1 MKTKHIILTVLSIF
15 LCTVLFAQKKDTIK
29 VWGNCGMC
37 KKTIETAAKSSGATE
52 ADWNTETKILAVS
65 YDNGKTNLVKIEQAV
80 AASGYDTK
88 NLTAPEEAYN
98 KLPSCCQYDRK
109 ATVVLASSKSLT
121 PKEEDCCADEKGS
134 KTMDCC
140 KDGICSMSNCCK
152 DGKCV
157 KGKDGKTADCCKDG
171 KCSSA
176 DCCKKA

>member
-1 MKTKHIILTVLSIF
+1 MKTNHIILSVLSLF
-15 LCTVLFAQKKDTIK
+15 LCTALFAQKKDTVK

-65 YDNGKTNLVKIEQAV
+65 YNSGKTNLVKIEQAV

-88 NLTAPEEAYN
+88 NFTAPEEAYN

-109 ATVVLASSKSLT
+109 AVVVMAASKSLT
-121 PKEEDCCADEKGS
+121 PKEDDCCADDKGA

-140 KDGICSMSNCCK
+140 KDGKCSMSDCCK